1 MLARVVVCCLLAL
14 GATPLVACGSD
25 DSDEKPTAVNEADLN
40 KDGEFW
46 NSLTPDLK
54 DQLVEAGQ
62 DRLGKER
69 PDGAS
74 EIDAIATAQV
84 VQELDKQYTNE
95 AKRSQTI
102 YDTYVSAN
110 DTIAREQFEELAPEL
125 EGGGYP

>member
-1 MLARVVVCCLLAL
+1 LVRLFVCCSLVL
-14 GATPLVACGSD
+14 GATVPLGCGGD
-25 DSDEKPTAVNEADLN
+25 DSEDKPTEVGEADLQ

-74 EIDAIATAQV
+74 EIDAIDTAQV
-84 VQELDKQYTNE
+84 VQEIDKQYTNE
-95 AKRSQTI
+95 GKRGQKI

-110 DTIAREQFEELAPEL
+110 DTIARQQFEEVAPEL